1 MVASIRNRIK
11 AVEAFRRAGGVLRV
25 SQALEAGI
33 HPRDLYALRDSGIL
47 ATVSRGV
54 YRLSDLPPLREPDLA
69 TVAAR
74 VPKAVVCLIS
84 ALHFHGLTPE
94 IPHVVSIA
102 LLRGTAT
109 PRLDWP
115 PVTVYRF
122 SRPMFE
128 AGIETHERDG
138 LRLRVYSP
146 AKTIADCFKFRN
158 RLGLDVALEALRS
171 GLSEQKVKP
180 AELMRFARICRVDK
194 VMRPFLEVFA

>member
-1 MVASIRNRIK
+1 M
-11 AVEAFRRAGGVLRV
+11 
-25 SQALEAGI
+25 LEGRDSN
-33 HPRDLYALRDSGIL
+33 PRDLYALRDAGVL
-47 ATVSRGV
+47 TTVSRGV

-109 PRLDWP
+109 PKLAWP

-128 AGIETHERDG
+128 AGIRDSTNATVG
-138 LRLRVYSP
+138 CCASTARPRPSP
-146 AKTIADCFKFRN
+146 IASSSATGWASTWRW
-158 RLGLDVALEALRS
+158 
-171 GLSEQKVKP
+171 
-180 AELMRFARICRVDK
+180 
-194 VMRPFLEVFA
+194 RPFALGAERAQGQAGGEP